1 MYYTFE
7 IRPPRGN
14 NILETRDGSY
24 NDKTVSHFNPS
35 ERNIIIS
42 VEPRR
47 SYLFIERYIL
57 LSRGILSRK
66 NDSFRN
72 KIHVPRFSCIVF
84 FLNIVDIVDFSFR

>member
-14 NILETRDGSY
+14 NILEIRDGSY

-57 LSRGILSRK
+57 LSTKR
-66 NDSFRN
+66 NSFA
-72 KIHVPRFSCIVF
+72 KERFVSK
-84 FLNIVDIVDFSFR
+84 

>member
-42 VEPRR
+42 VEPWR

-57 LSRGILSRK
+57 LSTKR
-66 NDSFRN
+66 NSFA
-72 KIHVPRFSCIVF
+72 KERFVSK
-84 FLNIVDIVDFSFR
+84 

>member
-57 LSRGILSRK
+57 LSTKR
-66 NDSFRN
+66 NSFA
-72 KIHVPRFSCIVF
+72 KERFVSK
-84 FLNIVDIVDFSFR
+84 

>member
-1 MYYTFE
+1 MGPSCTSSFKFLVDRNVLLFE

-57 LSRGILSRK
+57 LSTKR
-66 NDSFRN
+66 NSFA
-72 KIHVPRFSCIVF
+72 KERFVSK
-84 FLNIVDIVDFSFR
+84 